1 MASMLSARII
11 SHRVLDRCAHV
22 EELRF
27 GASVSAPLFKA
38 FAMRTTIPCFP
49 VTPDGVRNPIV
60 STIVYLSEG
69 SGGPTLMTTQHIADK
84 TLAARGWLAFPKL
97 NRLVAFDAEYL
108 HGVIPGRSA
117 DQVTGNVFLLST
129 ECGVRYLEC
138 SRPCVC
144 HQCE

>member
-1 MASMLSARII
+1 
-11 SHRVLDRCAHV
+11 
-22 EELRF
+22 
-27 GASVSAPLFKA
+27 
-38 FAMRTTIPCFP
+38 

-69 SGGPTLMTTQHIADK
+69 SGGPTLVTTQHIADK

-117 DQVTGNVFLLST
+117 DQVTANAVLQST
-129 ECGVRYLEC
+129 ICGLCGMWYAVCGVQYLEY
-138 SRPCVC
+138 SRFAFGMCVSKFAIVKRSVRM
-144 HQCE
+144 